1 MNFLPFC
8 LSFDANFRNLQ
19 ELMKRHFHDATLKW
33 HHVTHNCVSTH
44 YISTLGKQLLSI
56 MADLKSDQKKAL
68 ARDIYLLGSFTY
80 EEIAQ
85 KVGTQRQTISRWAK
99 QGGWDDLKAGMS
111 VTREEILKRLY
122 QQLNNI
128 NAIIL
133 ERDPK
138 ERFANSKEAD
148 AMAKLSATIKNMEI
162 DVGISDIISV
172 GMRFGEWLRRVDLDK
187 AKEYVQYWDL
197 FLKEQIK

>member
-1 MNFLPFC
+1 
-8 LSFDANFRNLQ
+8 
-19 ELMKRHFHDATLKW
+19 
-33 HHVTHNCVSTH
+33 
-44 YISTLGKQLLSI
+44 
-56 MADLKSDQKKAL
+56 MADLKSEQKKAL
-68 ARDIYLLGSFTY
+68 ARDLYLLGSYTY
-80 EEIAQ
+80 EEIAT

-99 QGGWDDLKAGMS
+99 AGGWEDLKAGMS

-133 ERDPK
+133 EREPK

-148 AMAKLSATIKNMEI
+148 AMAKLSATIKNMEV

>member
-1 MNFLPFC
+1 
-8 LSFDANFRNLQ
+8 
-19 ELMKRHFHDATLKW
+19 
-33 HHVTHNCVSTH
+33 
-44 YISTLGKQLLSI
+44 
-56 MADLKSDQKKAL
+56 MADLKSEQKKAL
-68 ARDIYLLGSFTY
+68 ARDLYLLGSYTY
-80 EEIAQ
+80 EEIAM

-99 QGGWDDLKAGMS
+99 AGGWEDLKAGMS

-133 ERDPK
+133 EREPN

-148 AMAKLSATIKNMEI
+148 AMAKLSATIKNMEV

-172 GMRFGEWLRRVDLDK
+172 GMRLGEWLRRVDLDK

>member
-1 MNFLPFC
+1 
-8 LSFDANFRNLQ
+8 
-19 ELMKRHFHDATLKW
+19 
-33 HHVTHNCVSTH
+33 
-44 YISTLGKQLLSI
+44 
-56 MADLKSDQKKAL
+56 MADLKSEQKKAL
-68 ARDIYLLGSFTY
+68 ARDLYLLGSYTY
-80 EEIAQ
+80 EEIAT

-99 QGGWDDLKAGMS
+99 AGGWEDLKAGMS

-133 ERDPK
+133 EREPN

>member
-1 MNFLPFC
+1 
-8 LSFDANFRNLQ
+8 
-19 ELMKRHFHDATLKW
+19 
-33 HHVTHNCVSTH
+33 
-44 YISTLGKQLLSI
+44 
-56 MADLKSDQKKAL
+56 MADLKSEQKKAL
-68 ARDIYLLGSFTY
+68 ARDLYLLGSYTY
-80 EEIAQ
+80 EEIAM

-99 QGGWDDLKAGMS
+99 AGGWEDLKAGMS

-133 ERDPK
+133 EREPN

-148 AMAKLSATIKNMEI
+148 AMAKLSATIKNMEV

-197 FLKEQIK
+197 FLKEQIR

>member
-1 MNFLPFC
+1 
-8 LSFDANFRNLQ
+8 
-19 ELMKRHFHDATLKW
+19 
-33 HHVTHNCVSTH
+33 
-44 YISTLGKQLLSI
+44 
-56 MADLKSDQKKAL
+56 MADLKSEQKKAL
-68 ARDIYLLGSFTY
+68 ARDLYILGSYTY
-80 EEIAQ
+80 EEIAM

-99 QGGWDDLKAGMS
+99 AGGWEDLKAGMS

-133 ERDPK
+133 EREPN

-148 AMAKLSATIKNMEI
+148 AMAKLSATIKNMEV

>member
-1 MNFLPFC
+1 
-8 LSFDANFRNLQ
+8 
-19 ELMKRHFHDATLKW
+19 
-33 HHVTHNCVSTH
+33 
-44 YISTLGKQLLSI
+44 
-56 MADLKSDQKKAL
+56 MADLKSEQKKAL
-68 ARDIYLLGSFTY
+68 ARDLYLLGSYTY
-80 EEIAQ
+80 EEIAT

-99 QGGWDDLKAGMS
+99 AGGWEDLKAGMS

-122 QQLNNI
+122 QKLNNI

-133 ERDPK
+133 EREPN

-148 AMAKLSATIKNMEI
+148 AMAKLSATIKNMEV

>member
-1 MNFLPFC
+1 
-8 LSFDANFRNLQ
+8 
-19 ELMKRHFHDATLKW
+19 
-33 HHVTHNCVSTH
+33 
-44 YISTLGKQLLSI
+44 
-56 MADLKSDQKKAL
+56 MADLKSEQKKAL
-68 ARDIYLLGSFTY
+68 ARDLYLLGSYTY
-80 EEIAQ
+80 EEIAM

-99 QGGWDDLKAGMS
+99 AGGWEDLKAGMS

-133 ERDPK
+133 EREPN

-187 AKEYVQYWDL
+187 AKEFVQYWDL
-197 FLKEQIK
+197 FLKEQIR

>member
-1 MNFLPFC
+1 
-8 LSFDANFRNLQ
+8 
-19 ELMKRHFHDATLKW
+19 
-33 HHVTHNCVSTH
+33 
-44 YISTLGKQLLSI
+44 
-56 MADLKSDQKKAL
+56 MADLKSEQKKAL
-68 ARDIYLLGSFTY
+68 ARDLYLLGSYTY
-80 EEIAQ
+80 EEIAT

-99 QGGWDDLKAGMS
+99 AGGWEDLKAGMS

-133 ERDPK
+133 EREPN

-197 FLKEQIK
+197 FLKEQIR

>member
-1 MNFLPFC
+1 
-8 LSFDANFRNLQ
+8 
-19 ELMKRHFHDATLKW
+19 
-33 HHVTHNCVSTH
+33 
-44 YISTLGKQLLSI
+44 

>member
-1 MNFLPFC
+1 
-8 LSFDANFRNLQ
+8 
-19 ELMKRHFHDATLKW
+19 
-33 HHVTHNCVSTH
+33 
-44 YISTLGKQLLSI
+44 
-56 MADLKSDQKKAL
+56 MADLKSEQKKAL
-68 ARDIYLLGSFTY
+68 ARDLYLLGSYTY
-80 EEIAQ
+80 EEIAM

-99 QGGWDDLKAGMS
+99 AGGWEDLKAGMS

-133 ERDPK
+133 EREPN

-197 FLKEQIK
+197 FLKEQIR

>member
-1 MNFLPFC
+1 
-8 LSFDANFRNLQ
+8 
-19 ELMKRHFHDATLKW
+19 
-33 HHVTHNCVSTH
+33 
-44 YISTLGKQLLSI
+44 
-56 MADLKSDQKKAL
+56 MADLKSEQKKAL
-68 ARDIYLLGSFTY
+68 ARDLYLLGSYTY
-80 EEIAQ
+80 EEIAT

-99 QGGWDDLKAGMS
+99 AGGWEDLKAGMS

-133 ERDPK
+133 EREPK

-148 AMAKLSATIKNMEI
+148 AMAKLSATIKNMEV

-187 AKEYVQYWDL
+187 TKEYVQYWDL

>member
-1 MNFLPFC
+1 
-8 LSFDANFRNLQ
+8 
-19 ELMKRHFHDATLKW
+19 
-33 HHVTHNCVSTH
+33 
-44 YISTLGKQLLSI
+44 
-56 MADLKSDQKKAL
+56 MADLKSEQKKAL
-68 ARDIYLLGSFTY
+68 ARDLYLLGSYTY
-80 EEIAQ
+80 EEIAT

-99 QGGWDDLKAGMS
+99 AGGWEDLKAGMS

-133 ERDPK
+133 EREPN

-172 GMRFGEWLRRVDLDK
+172 GMRFCEWLRRVDLDK

>member
-1 MNFLPFC
+1 
-8 LSFDANFRNLQ
+8 
-19 ELMKRHFHDATLKW
+19 
-33 HHVTHNCVSTH
+33 
-44 YISTLGKQLLSI
+44 
-56 MADLKSDQKKAL
+56 MADLKSEQKKAL
-68 ARDIYLLGSFTY
+68 ARDLYLLGSYTY
-80 EEIAQ
+80 EEIAT

-99 QGGWDDLKAGMS
+99 AGGWEDLKAGMS

-133 ERDPK
+133 EREPN

-187 AKEYVQYWDL
+187 AKEYVKYWDL

>member
-1 MNFLPFC
+1 
-8 LSFDANFRNLQ
+8 
-19 ELMKRHFHDATLKW
+19 
-33 HHVTHNCVSTH
+33 
-44 YISTLGKQLLSI
+44 
-56 MADLKSDQKKAL
+56 MADLKSEQKKAL
-68 ARDIYLLGSFTY
+68 ARDLYLLGSYTY
-80 EEIAQ
+80 EEIAT

-99 QGGWDDLKAGMS
+99 AGGWEDLKAGMS

-128 NAIIL
+128 NATIL
-133 ERDPK
+133 EREPN

>member
-1 MNFLPFC
+1 
-8 LSFDANFRNLQ
+8 
-19 ELMKRHFHDATLKW
+19 
-33 HHVTHNCVSTH
+33 
-44 YISTLGKQLLSI
+44 
-56 MADLKSDQKKAL
+56 MADLKSEQKKAL
-68 ARDIYLLGSFTY
+68 ARDLYLLGSYTY
-80 EEIAQ
+80 EEIAT

-99 QGGWDDLKAGMS
+99 AGGWEDLKAGMS

-133 ERDPK
+133 EREPY

-197 FLKEQIK
+197 FLKEQIR